1 MVSSMESGQLPFGEP
16 AMARKI
22 QLQSNRPKG
31 AKSFAGLLGNAI
43 FWLIVAI
50 VLPVRA
56 ITDLFPEFAPY
67 APFAP
72 LLFYGLAL
80 LSFVRSLLSLR
91 GALGGRFAV
100 NADRLAATRAGQGPG
115 ARQQPGGPR
124 VQKSGLPVNR
134 TPTVQRMR

>member
-1 MVSSMESGQLPFGEP
+1 
-16 AMARKI
+16 MARKI

-43 FWLIVAI
+43 FWLVVAI

-72 LLFYGLAL
+72 AFLCSSDRERFE
-80 LSFVRSLLSLR
+80 LSI
-91 GALGGRFAV
+91 
-100 NADRLAATRAGQGPG
+100 
-115 ARQQPGGPR
+115 
-124 VQKSGLPVNR
+124 PV
-134 TPTVQRMR
+134 